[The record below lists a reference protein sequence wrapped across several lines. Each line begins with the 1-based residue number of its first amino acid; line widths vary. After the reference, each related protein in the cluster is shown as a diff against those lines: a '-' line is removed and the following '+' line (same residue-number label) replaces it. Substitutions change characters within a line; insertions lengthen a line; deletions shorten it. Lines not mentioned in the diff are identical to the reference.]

1 LHEGDYAREEF
12 CSPSFVSCLVN
23 EYKGLTPGRSA
34 AILRR
39 DTHQLLESATLQ
51 SGQASRTALGA
62 AGHRAA
68 HQVLE
73 QGRIFADPLALRI
86 LGADADEAIG
96 EAEREPRRR
105 GLRLFIAV
113 RTRFAEDALAAAI
126 ARGARQLVVLGAGL
140 DTYAYRADAG
150 AALRV
155 FEVDH
160 PATQAW
166 KRERLASAGIAI
178 PPTLTFAPVDFE
190 RESLATGLAAAGLDP
205 ARRSF
210 FTWLG
215 VTPYLT
221 EQAIFTTL
229 GYIAALPGGAEVAF
243 DYANPPEAIDDP
255 ERRATHEELAARV
268 AAAGEAFRCYLDTPT
283 LHARLAALGF
293 SEIEDL
299 GPTEIAARYFP
310 GRATPAARTG
320 GHVLRAATR

>member
-1 LHEGDYAREEF
+1 MQ
-12 CSPSFVSCLVN
+12 
-23 EYKGLTPGRSA
+23 PG
-34 AILRR
+34 
-39 DTHQLLESATLQ
+39 QF
-51 SGQASRTALGA
+51 SRTALGA

-73 QGRIFADPLALRI
+73 GGGIFADPLALRI
-86 LGADADEAIG
+86 LGADAEEAIG

-126 ARGARQLVVLGAGL
+126 ARGANQLVVLGAGL
-140 DTYAYRADAG
+140 DTYAYRANPG

-166 KRERLASAGIAI
+166 KRERLADAKIAI
-178 PPTLTFAPVDFE
+178 PPALTFAPVDFE
-190 RESLATGLAAAGLDP
+190 RESLGDGLAAAGFDP

-221 EQAIFTTL
+221 EQAIFATL
-229 GYIAALPGGAEVAF
+229 GFIAELPGGAEVVF
-243 DYANPPEAIDDP
+243 DSANPPEAIDDP
-255 ERRATHEELAARV
+255 ERRAAHEALAARV

-283 LHARLAALGF
+283 LAARLGKLGF
-293 SEIEDL
+293 NEIEDL
-299 GPTEIAARYFP
+299 GPREIAARYFP
-310 GRATPAARTG
+310 GHATSTSRTG
-320 GHVLRAATR
+320 GHVLRASTR